1 VVRERSLNMNTFQNG
16 LSQTSGE
23 RALYNCN
30 FHKRGEKMNIPSFT
44 AEASLS
50 ESSQRY
56 LTSSLSRLG
65 NHGSKWSAASNSVQ
79 PSMAIYLDGRYVC
92 NGEVTDNGFINCDP
106 IGGGPREPV
115 CRPQCGPCRNHVKTC
130 ILRNC
135 DDVERRC

>member
-1 VVRERSLNMNTFQNG
+1 
-16 LSQTSGE
+16 
-23 RALYNCN
+23 
-30 FHKRGEKMNIPSFT
+30 MNIPSFT

-79 PSMAIYLDGRYVC
+79 PSMAIYLDGRFVC

-106 IGGGPREPV
+106 IGGGGGPRDPL
-115 CRPQCGPCRNHVKTC
+115 CRPGCGPCRRVPGEPGRWKTC

-135 DDVERRC
+135 DDVERKC